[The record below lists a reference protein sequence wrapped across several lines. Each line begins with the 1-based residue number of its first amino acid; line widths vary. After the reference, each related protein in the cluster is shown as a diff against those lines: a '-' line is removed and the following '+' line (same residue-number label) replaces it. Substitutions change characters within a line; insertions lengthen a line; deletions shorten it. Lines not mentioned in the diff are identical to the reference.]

1 MNRFNKD
8 FFFRFFLNLQ
18 FILIIFTIIFFSCNQ
33 KHEPEIAQIDGD
45 IITLNVY
52 LTRYQTFLSKTHQ
65 TDNLSNRYNLLNL
78 LIDEAIIM
86 EYAEEKG
93 ISEKIEKSPQME
105 KDKNQ
110 LLLNTFYKQEIKPKL
125 IAGETELRRMYTWSK
140 SSIHVRHLFSR
151 TKQGILD
158 IQNQLNSGDSWEKI
172 ALNCFT
178 DPLLSSNGGDLGFRK
193 LGELDPAFE
202 EVAFQLTDGEI
213 SPPVMTGDGYS
224 IIQLLERE
232 YDPFLIENDY
242 LLMKDRLDIIAKIY
256 KKRPAVRKYTDRVYN
271 QLRLVFNHKNLLQ
284 LLSEIKSLKGEESVE
299 IKSASPDLN
308 IVKSLSLKT
317 YWTSADIL
325 EKCRTLSQEK
335 IARMNSVENAES
347 IISGLFVR
355 EMLLKKAVESNL
367 HHDAD
372 FMKQVDELKRK
383 HIVQSIFYG
392 IKNPDTEHDD
402 SFRFNAFQDFIE
414 SLRKESD
421 INIDSTV
428 VKSFILEKRMYI

>member
-125 IAGETELRRMYTWSK
+125 IAGETELRRIYTWSK

-256 KKRPAVRKYTDRVYN
+256 KKRPAVREYTDRVYN

-299 IKSASPDLN
+299 IKSASPDLT

-355 EMLLKKAVESNL
+355 EMLLEKAVESNL

-372 FMKQVDELKRK
+372 FMEQIDELKRK
-383 HIVQSIFYG
+383 HIIQSIFYG

>member
-125 IAGETELRRMYTWSK
+125 IAGETELRRIYTWSK

-299 IKSASPDLN
+299 IKSASPDLT

>member
-125 IAGETELRRMYTWSK
+125 IAGETELRRMYIWSK

-178 DPLLSSNGGDLGFRK
+178 DPLLSSKGGDLGFRK

-256 KKRPAVRKYTDRVYN
+256 KKRPAVREYTDRVYN

-299 IKSASPDLN
+299 IKSASPDLT

-325 EKCRTLSQEK
+325 EKCRTLSKEK

-372 FMKQVDELKRK
+372 FMEQVDKLKRK

>member
-45 IITLNVY
+45 IITLNLY

-125 IAGETELRRMYTWSK
+125 IAGETELRRIYTWSK

-256 KKRPAVRKYTDRVYN
+256 KKRPAVREYTDRVYN

-299 IKSASPDLN
+299 IKSASPDLT

>member
-1 MNRFNKD
+1 VNRFNKD

-52 LTRYQTFLSKTHQ
+52 LSRYQTFLSKTHQ

-256 KKRPAVRKYTDRVYN
+256 KKRPAVREYTDRVYN

-299 IKSASPDLN
+299 IKSASPDLT

-372 FMKQVDELKRK
+372 FMEQVDKLKRK

>member
-256 KKRPAVRKYTDRVYN
+256 KKRPAVREYTDRVYN

-284 LLSEIKSLKGEESVE
+284 LLSEIKLLKGEESVE
-299 IKSASPDLN
+299 IKSASPDLT

>member
-1 MNRFNKD
+1 VNRFNKD

-93 ISEKIEKSPQME
+93 ISEKIDKSPQME

-224 IIQLLERE
+224 IIQVLERE

-256 KKRPAVRKYTDRVYN
+256 KKRPAVREYTDRVYN

-299 IKSASPDLN
+299 IKSASPDLT

>member
-256 KKRPAVRKYTDRVYN
+256 KKRPAVREYTDRVYN

-299 IKSASPDLN
+299 IKSASPDLT

-383 HIVQSIFYG
+383 HIVQSIFYE

>member
-125 IAGETELRRMYTWSK
+125 IGGETELRRMYTWSK

-256 KKRPAVRKYTDRVYN
+256 KKRPAVREYTDRVYN

-299 IKSASPDLN
+299 IKSASPDLT

-335 IARMNSVENAES
+335 IGRMNSVENAES

>member
-1 MNRFNKD
+1 
-8 FFFRFFLNLQ
+8 
-18 FILIIFTIIFFSCNQ
+18 
-33 KHEPEIAQIDGD
+33 
-45 IITLNVY
+45 
-52 LTRYQTFLSKTHQ
+52 
-65 TDNLSNRYNLLNL
+65 
-78 LIDEAIIM
+78 
-86 EYAEEKG
+86 
-93 ISEKIEKSPQME
+93 ME
-105 KDKNQ
+105 KDKGQ
-110 LLLNTFYKQEIKPKL
+110 LLLNAFYKQEIDPQL

-271 QLRLVFNHKNLLQ
+271 QLRLVFNYENLIQ
-284 LLSEIKSLKGEESVE
+284 LLPEIKLLKGESVE
-299 IKSASPDLN
+299 IQSVSPDLP
-308 IVKSLSLKT
+308 IVKSLSLNT
-317 YWTSADIL
+317 HWTSADIL
-325 EKCRTLSQEK
+325 EKCRSS
-335 IARMNSVENAES
+335 NSYS
-347 IISGLFVR
+347 
-355 EMLLKKAVESNL
+355 
-367 HHDAD
+367 
-372 FMKQVDELKRK
+372 
-383 HIVQSIFYG
+383 
-392 IKNPDTEHDD
+392 
-402 SFRFNAFQDFIE
+402 
-414 SLRKESD
+414 
-421 INIDSTV
+421 
-428 VKSFILEKRMYI
+428 

>member
-256 KKRPAVRKYTDRVYN
+256 KKRPAVREYTDRVYN

-299 IKSASPDLN
+299 IKSASPDLT

-372 FMKQVDELKRK
+372 FMEQVDELKRK

>member
-256 KKRPAVRKYTDRVYN
+256 KKRPAVREYTDRVYN

-299 IKSASPDLN
+299 IKSASPDLT

>member
-93 ISEKIEKSPQME
+93 ISEKIDKSPQME

-256 KKRPAVRKYTDRVYN
+256 KKRPAVREYTDRVYN

-299 IKSASPDLN
+299 IKSASPDLI

>member
-1 MNRFNKD
+1 MNRLNKKI
-8 FFFRFFLNLQ
+8 FFRLFLNQQL
-18 FILIIFTIIFFSCNQ
+18 IAIIFTINLFSCD
-33 KHEPEIAQIDGD
+33 HAYDLGLAEIDGD
-45 IITLNVY
+45 IITLNFY
-52 LTRYQTFLSKTHQ
+52 LPRYQSFLSKTLQ
-65 TDNLSNRYNLLNL
+65 TDNLSNRYALLNS
-78 LIDEAIIM
+78 LIDEEMLM
-86 EYAEEKG
+86 EYAEAKG
-93 ISEKIEKSPQME
+93 ISEKIAKSPQVE
-105 KDKNQ
+105 KDKDQ
-110 LLLNTFYKQEIKPKL
+110 LLLNAFYKQEINPQL

-151 TKQGILD
+151 TREGILD
-158 IQNQLNSGDSWEKI
+158 IKEQLDLGSSWEKL
-172 ALNCFT
+172 ASNCFT
-178 DPLLSSNGGDLGFRK
+178 DSLLSSNGGDLGFRN
-193 LGELDPAFE
+193 LGDLDPAFE
-202 EVAFQLTDGEI
+202 QIAFQLTDGEV

-232 YDPFLIENDY
+232 YNPFLIENDY

-256 KKRPAVRKYTDRVYN
+256 KKRPAVREYTDRVYN

-299 IKSASPDLN
+299 IKSASPDLT

-325 EKCRTLSQEK
+325 EKCRTLSKEK
-335 IARMNSVENAES
+335 IVRMNSVENAES

-367 HHDAD
+367 HHDTD
-372 FMKQVDELKRK
+372 FMEQVDKLKRK

-421 INIDSTV
+421 INVDSTV
-428 VKSFILEKRMYI
+428 MKSFILEKRMQI

>member
-125 IAGETELRRMYTWSK
+125 IAGETELRRIYTWSK

-256 KKRPAVRKYTDRVYN
+256 KKRPAVREYTDRVYN

-299 IKSASPDLN
+299 IKSASPDLT

-367 HHDAD
+367 YHDAD

>member
-224 IIQLLERE
+224 IIQVLERE

-256 KKRPAVRKYTDRVYN
+256 KKRPAVREYTDRVYN

-284 LLSEIKSLKGEESVE
+284 LLSEIKSLKGEFVE
-299 IKSASPDLN
+299 IKSVFPDLP

-355 EMLLKKAVESNL
+355 KMLLKKAVESNL

-372 FMKQVDELKRK
+372 FMEQVDKLKRK

-392 IKNPDTEHDD
+392 IKNPDAEHDD

-428 VKSFILEKRMYI
+428 VKSFILEKRMHI

>member
-1 MNRFNKD
+1 VNRFNKD

-256 KKRPAVRKYTDRVYN
+256 KKRPAVREYTDRVYN

-299 IKSASPDLN
+299 IKSASPDLT